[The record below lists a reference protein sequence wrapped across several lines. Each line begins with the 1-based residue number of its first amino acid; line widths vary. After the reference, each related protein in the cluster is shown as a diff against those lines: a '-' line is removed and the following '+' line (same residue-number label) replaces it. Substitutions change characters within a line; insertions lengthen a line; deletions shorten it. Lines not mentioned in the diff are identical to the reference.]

1 MQDFPTMMMPTL
13 ARYMT
18 PKPLTISPRAPLAEA
33 HRLMRDHE
41 IRHLP
46 VVDNDRV
53 VGLVSMHDLHLLETF
68 PGVDLLE
75 TTVEDAM
82 STEVYTAAAQDD
94 IANVV
99 EYMADHKLGC
109 VVITNPDGAPHGIF
123 TAVDAMY
130 VLAGVLRRET
140 A

>member
-1 MQDFPTMMMPTL
+1 MQQFLNMMMPTL

-46 VVDNDRV
+46 VVVDERV
-53 VGLVSMHDLHLLETF
+53 IGLVSMHDLHLLETF

-82 STEVYTAAAQDD
+82 STEVYTASTQED

-99 EYMADHKLGC
+99 EHMADHKLGC
-109 VVITNPDGAPHGIF
+109 VVITNAEGAPQGIF
-123 TAVDAMY
+123 TSVDAMY
-130 VLAGVLRRET
+130 VLSGVLRRQT

>member
-1 MQDFPTMMMPTL
+1 MLMPTL
-13 ARYMT
+13 SRYMT
-18 PKPLTISPRAPLAEA
+18 PKPLTISPRAPLIEA
-33 HRLMRDHE
+33 HRLMREHS

-46 VVDNDRV
+46 VVDEGRV

-82 STEVYTAAAQDD
+82 STEVYMASAQDD

-99 EYMADHKLGC
+99 EHMADHKLGC
-109 VVITNPDGAPHGIF
+109 VVVAHPTGGLLGIF
-123 TAVDAMY
+123 TSVDALY
-130 VLAGVLRRET
+130 VLAGVLRREAT
-140 A
+140 

>member
-1 MQDFPTMMMPTL
+1 MMMPTL

-99 EYMADHKLGC
+99 EHMADHKLGC
-109 VVITNPDGAPHGIF
+109 VVITNPDGTPHGIF

>member
-1 MQDFPTMMMPTL
+1 MPTL

-18 PKPLTISPRAPLAEA
+18 PKPLTISPRAPLADA

-82 STEVYTAAAQDD
+82 STEVYTALAQDD
-94 IANVV
+94 VAAVV
-99 EYMADHKLGC
+99 EHMADHKLGC
-109 VVITNPDGAPHGIF
+109 VVITNPDGTPHGIF
-123 TAVDAMY
+123 TSVDAMY